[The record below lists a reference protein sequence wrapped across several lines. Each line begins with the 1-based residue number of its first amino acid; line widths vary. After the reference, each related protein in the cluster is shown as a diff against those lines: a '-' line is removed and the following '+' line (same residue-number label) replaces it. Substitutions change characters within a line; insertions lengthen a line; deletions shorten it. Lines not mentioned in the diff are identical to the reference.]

1 MHSLVVLICLTFVT
15 LLLCVAYVR
24 KDVDE
29 SESSTNQKKLLCMQ
43 SGITTL
49 FMGLSVLL
57 SFYSKRFVELIGIS
71 VMLPNVIVILSS
83 YLVDDFIETD

>member
-1 MHSLVVLICLTFVT
+1 MVVLICLTFVT